1 MQLSIRNL
9 KGIVVFGLKCLLYR
23 CGGREV
29 PNDFSVVI
37 IEVLEHSDLC
47 FCFDFPISEA
57 G

>member
-1 MQLSIRNL
+1 MQLSIYNL
-9 KGIVVFGLKCLLYR
+9 KGIVIFGLKCLLYR

-37 IEVLEHSDLC
+37 IEVLEYSDLC

>member
-9 KGIVVFGLKCLLYR
+9 KVIVIFSSKCLLYR

-37 IEVLEHSDLC
+37 IEALKHSDLC
-47 FCFDFPISEA
+47 FCFDFPIPEA

>member
-9 KGIVVFGLKCLLYR
+9 KGIVIFGLKCLPYR
-23 CGGREV
+23 CGDREV

-37 IEVLEHSDLC
+37 IEALEHSDLC